1 MPLSSPDRREERA
14 AILLRLFWE
23 WLNART
29 NSWTVVREMHRANGV
44 SLCATS
50 DGHELL
56 QVFEREQCNRLAA
69 FSDLKTVAG
78 T

>member
-1 MPLSSPDRREERA
+1 
-14 AILLRLFWE
+14 
-23 WLNART
+23 
-29 NSWTVVREMHRANGV
+29 MHRANGV

>member
-1 MPLSSPDRREERA
+1 MPLSSPDRHEERA

-29 NSWTVVREMHRANGV
+29 NSWTVVREMHRADGV
-44 SLCATS
+44 SLCATG

-69 FSDLKTVAG
+69 FSD
-78 T
+78 